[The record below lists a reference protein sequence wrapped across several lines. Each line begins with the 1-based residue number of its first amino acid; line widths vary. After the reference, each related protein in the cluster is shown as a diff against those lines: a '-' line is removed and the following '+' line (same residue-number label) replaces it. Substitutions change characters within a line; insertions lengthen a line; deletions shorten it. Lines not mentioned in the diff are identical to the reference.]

1 MSHQLDAV
9 RSLAATLRHNPGSM
23 RTGGIEDQ
31 LTWLSAL
38 AYYARHLAKN
48 TDEIPSP
55 YDSSPRWREMDAAT
69 RENYQSMLAAL
80 DDRPPTHIHDP
91 TGTPIPVNADTTHT
105 DSPALVDLMR
115 INQTLLAFMTAIRP
129 DSAPDHGG
137 GRRLT
142 RTAEPPRH

>member
-80 DDRPPTHIHDP
+80 DDRPPTHIPRPNGHPDPGERRHHAHRQPCAGRPHANQSDIAGVHDRDQTRLGAGP
-91 TGTPIPVNADTTHT
+91 WWREAADS
-105 DSPALVDLMR
+105 DC
-115 INQTLLAFMTAIRP
+115 
-129 DSAPDHGG
+129 
-137 GRRLT
+137 
-142 RTAEPPRH
+142 